1 MKYKNTKFLL
11 TQISAPIV
19 GIASVFLIIFLTKGI
34 SPNLFS
40 ELNFFKVS
48 VVIIIFGIVLIGSM
62 AIWGKILVLFKILS
76 KEEAKGYPYSKP
88 WNEHQE
94 L

>member
-1 MKYKNTKFLL
+1 MKFKNAKFLF
-11 TQISAPIV
+11 TQISAPII
-19 GIASVFLIIFLTKGI
+19 GIASVFLIIFLTKEI

-40 ELNFFKVS
+40 DLNFLKVS
-48 VVIIIFGIVLIGSM
+48 VFMIVLFIILIGSM

-76 KEEAKGYPYSKP
+76 NEEAKGYPYSKP
-88 WNEHQE
+88 WNDHEK